1 MDDKKKDELLL
12 REQLGKEIIAASIE
26 ILEIENFNFPR
37 MSADQNGCFRP
48 VNTDKEGA
56 EAPYII

>member
-48 VNTDKEGA
+48 VNTDKE
-56 EAPYII
+56 